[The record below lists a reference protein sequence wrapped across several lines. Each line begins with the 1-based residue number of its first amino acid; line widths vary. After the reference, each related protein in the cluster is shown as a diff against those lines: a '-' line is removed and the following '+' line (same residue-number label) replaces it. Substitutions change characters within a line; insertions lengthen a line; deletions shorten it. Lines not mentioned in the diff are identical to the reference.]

1 MTIVVGFDASPAA
14 AAALDAA
21 ADIASRYGEDLVIV
35 YGVEPPAAGVGE
47 ELRSH
52 EAALEEVGRR
62 LTSAAVTRS
71 RERGVAASVML
82 VRDRPARALVQV
94 AQERGARLIAVGTY
108 GESPL
113 RGAILG
119 STPHKLLHISPLP
132 VLVVPADEDVVS
144 APPPA
149 P

>member
-21 ADIASRYGEDLVIV
+21 ADLAVTYDEDVVIV
-35 YGVEPPAAGVGE
+35 YGVRPPDAGVGE
-47 ELRSH
+47 ELGAH
-52 EAALEEVGRR
+52 EAALEEVGQR
-62 LTSAAVTRS
+62 LTSEAVARATA
-71 RERGVAASVML
+71 RGARASVAL

-94 AQERGARLIAVGTY
+94 AEERGARLIAVGTY

-119 STPHKLLHISPLP
+119 STPHKLLQISPLP
-132 VLVVPADEDVVS
+132 VLVVPATGP
-144 APPPA
+144 PPPA